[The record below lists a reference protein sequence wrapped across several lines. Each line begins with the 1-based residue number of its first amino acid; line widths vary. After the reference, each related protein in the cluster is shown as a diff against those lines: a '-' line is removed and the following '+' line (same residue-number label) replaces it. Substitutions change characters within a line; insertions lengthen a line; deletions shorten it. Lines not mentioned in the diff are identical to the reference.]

1 MCNNLWTTPMRA
13 MEAAPDTL
21 WSILTGQARGPSLEP
36 GDAILLAESAEF
48 SMPIES
54 PVPGLV
60 LRSANTRAPAVFT
73 KTVRLTQ
80 AGQKLERVK
89 IVPGAE
95 PAAVE
100 ISAPNCEVAWCEV
113 TGFAARGI
121 VVQKGGTNA
130 HIHHNW
136 VHGQAPLVGA
146 AVAGIIAGTG
156 RGTTADSM
164 KALIELN
171 LIERLRAFQ
180 AIEFKSSDNTAQLNT
195 VLDGGEI
202 VVRHGS
208 RNRTIANWV
217 ENGLIGLCGDDPVS
231 MFDRVFGR
239 TPNRGPSGIAIRA
252 GTIPPGPPQAS
263 EYVPAR
269 RAIIIETDSDII
281 DGWIKGDGWTVAPV
295 DSRSRRF
302 RGRIER
308 GGRPGGVRVDD
319 DASDARRIVPRKLTP
334 AMVGPNGRD
343 DGSSA
348 EPTTP
353 TQPLPGPLPTDPGEP
368 LPPATIAQI
377 ATALEAARAASGDLD
392 DKIRA
397 IREAPSSEGRKQA
410 EDVALEGLVAMRKA
424 VRQAARQLRALEQ
437 GEDDA
442 G

>member
-36 GDAILLAESAEF
+36 GDAILLAESADF
-48 SMPIES
+48 SMPVES

-121 VVQKGGTNA
+121 VIQKGGTGA

-136 VHGQAPLVGA
+136 VHDQAPLVGA

-217 ENGLIGLCGDDPVS
+217 ENGRIGLCGDDPVS

-319 DASDARRIVPRKLTP
+319 DASAGRGQGRRRRLGRATDRAAQAHAGHGGPKRPGRRRQRRTDHAHAATAR
-334 AMVGPNGRD
+334 
-343 DGSSA
+343 
-348 EPTTP
+348 
-353 TQPLPGPLPTDPGEP
+353 
-368 LPPATIAQI
+368 PPAHRPR
-377 ATALEAARAASGDLD
+377 RAASACHDRADSDGTRGGARSQRRPRRQDQGD
-392 DKIRA
+392 
-397 IREAPSSEGRKQA
+397 PSGTLERGSQA
-410 EDVALEGLVAMRKA
+410 G
-424 VRQAARQLRALEQ
+424 
-437 GEDDA
+437 
-442 G
+442 

>member
-1 MCNNLWTTPMRA
+1 MRA

-136 VHGQAPLVGA
+136 VHDQAPLVGA

>member
-1 MCNNLWTTPMRA
+1 
-13 MEAAPDTL
+13 
-21 WSILTGQARGPSLEP
+21 
-36 GDAILLAESAEF
+36 
-48 SMPIES
+48 
-54 PVPGLV
+54 
-60 LRSANTRAPAVFT
+60 
-73 KTVRLTQ
+73 
-80 AGQKLERVK
+80 
-89 IVPGAE
+89 
-95 PAAVE
+95 
-100 ISAPNCEVAWCEV
+100 
-113 TGFAARGI
+113 
-121 VVQKGGTNA
+121 
-130 HIHHNW
+130 
-136 VHGQAPLVGA
+136 
-146 AVAGIIAGTG
+146 
-156 RGTTADSM
+156 M

-343 DGSSA
+343 DGGSA

-353 TQPLPGPLPTDPGEP
+353 TQPLPDPLPTDPGEP

-397 IREAPSSEGRKQA
+397 IRQAPSNEGRKQA
-410 EDVALEGLVAMRKA
+410 EDVALEGLVALRKA
-424 VRQAARQLRALEQ
+424 MRQAARQLRTLEQ